1 MSDKNDLSHYIPK
14 RLDDT
19 GKFLFWDKD
28 VAFIALA
35 GVLLGLAID
44 FPIMG
49 LLFGIVAAFYY
60 GKLKGGKH
68 PGMAIHILYWLTG
81 FPELQELPNSHF
93 REFNG

>member
-35 GVLLGLAID
+35 GVLLG
-44 FPIMG
+44 
-49 LLFGIVAAFYY
+49 
-60 GKLKGGKH
+60 
-68 PGMAIHILYWLTG
+68 MAIHILYWLTG
-81 FPELQELPNSHF
+81 FPELEELPNSHF